1 MTGFKSATSYAQALG
16 AIVSNMIRLTILLLT
31 IGTCVYG
38 QDSTLV
44 KETCNKIH
52 GLTDQTDVMGQINIV
67 SDQSI
72 KYLAPL
78 LNDVPRE
85 KRVKATYTFQY
96 RLNRELKR
104 TCKNFVFQKIPIPQ
118 RVIDLED
125 KLTRS
130 QIDSIGN
137 ICSELSKTKNIYV
150 YVVTIDDYFPD
161 SDITDFSN
169 RNREYWGHE
178 LSSEKGTIL
187 LSVSTTNR
195 QMRISTGDT
204 SMKYLT
210 DEKCSEINKTMVP
223 YFKTGDYFK
232 GIVKG
237 LEGIKKSL

>member
-1 MTGFKSATSYAQALG
+1 
-16 AIVSNMIRLTILLLT
+16 LT

-38 QDSTLV
+38 QDSIFV

-52 GLTDQTDVMGQINIV
+52 ELTDHDDIMRQISTV
-67 SDQSI
+67 LDQSV
-72 KYLAPL
+72 KYLPQL
-78 LNDVPRE
+78 LNDIPKE

-96 RLNRELKR
+96 RLNRELRR
-104 TCKNFVFQKIPIPQ
+104 TCQGFVFQKVPILQ

-130 QIDSIGN
+130 QIDSITN
-137 ICSELSKTKNIYV
+137 ICLALSKTKNIYA

-161 SDITDFSN
+161 SDIIDFSN
-169 RNREYWGHE
+169 RNRESWGHG
-178 LSSEKGTIL
+178 LSYEKGTVLIT
-187 LSVSTTNR
+187 VSTAKR
-195 QMRISTGDT
+195 QLRISTDNT

-210 DEKCSEINKTMVP
+210 DDKCSKINKTIIP

-237 LEGIKKSL
+237 IEEIKKSL